1 MADRITGVVLL
12 VFTAWYGVTA
22 WGIQRGFF
30 SDPLGSRPFPL
41 AVAILLAPLAL
52 YLVVRPSQVPVVWPV
67 RNLWP
72 ALGIT
77 LGAFILF
84 SLMMEPFGFI
94 VSNVVVFFIL
104 SLVFR
109 ATPVKGLVAAV
120 VATLALYVLFGW
132 LLELYLPTGELFEG
146 WFR

>member
-22 WGIQRGFF
+22 WGIQRAFF

>member
-12 VFTAWYGVTA
+12 AFTAWYGVTA
-22 WGIQRGFF
+22 WGIQRAFF

-52 YLVVRPSQVPVVWPV
+52 YLVVRPSQAPVVWPV

-77 LGAFILF
+77 LGAFILY

>member
-41 AVAILLAPLAL
+41 AVAILLVPLAL
-52 YLVVRPSQVPVVWPV
+52 YLVVRPSQAPVVWPV

-77 LGAFILF
+77 LGAFILY
-84 SLMMEPFGFI
+84 SMMMEPFGFI

>member
-1 MADRITGVVLL
+1 MTDRITGVVLL
-12 VFTAWYGVTA
+12 AFTAWYGVTA
-22 WGIQRGFF
+22 WGIQRSFF

-52 YLVVRPSQVPVVWPV
+52 YLILRPSPV
-67 RNLWP
+67 RVTWPTRGLWLVL
-72 ALGIT
+72 AIT
-77 LGAFILF
+77 LGAFLLY
-84 SLMMEPFGFI
+84 SVMMEPFGFI
-94 VSNVVVFFIL
+94 VSNTVVFFIL
-104 SLVFR
+104 ALVFQ
-109 ATPVKGLVAAV
+109 AKPVKGLVAAV

>member
-1 MADRITGVVLL
+1 MSDRISGVVLL
-12 VFTAWYGVTA
+12 AFTVWFGVNAWS
-22 WGIQRGFF
+22 IERGFF

-41 AVAILLAPLAL
+41 AVAILMAPLAL
-52 YLVVRPSQVPVVWPV
+52 YLVFRPLQAPVVWPV
-67 RNLWP
+67 RSLWP
-72 ALGIT
+72 SLVLT
-77 LGAFILF
+77 LAAFLLYSF
-84 SLMMEPFGFI
+84 MMEPFGFI

-109 ATPVKGLVAAV
+109 ATPLKGLIAAV

>member
-1 MADRITGVVLL
+1 MSDRITGLL
-12 VFTAWYGVTA
+12 LLAFTAWYGATA

-52 YLVVRPSQVPVVWPV
+52 YLVVRPGASRVAWPG
-67 RNLWP
+67 RDLWP
-72 ALGIT
+72 ALAAT
-77 LGAFILF
+77 LAAFLLY
-84 SLMMEPFGFI
+84 SVMMEPFGFI
-94 VSNVVVFFIL
+94 VSNVVVFFVL
-104 SLVFR
+104 ALVFR
-109 ATPVKGLVAAV
+109 APPLKGVVAAV

>member
-1 MADRITGVVLL
+1 MTDRITGVVLL
-12 VFTAWYGVTA
+12 AFTTWYGVTA

-41 AVAILLAPLAL
+41 AVAIFLAPLAL
-52 YLVVRPSQVPVVWPV
+52 YLILRPSPLQVTWPTRSMWLV
-67 RNLWP
+67 LTV
-72 ALGIT
+72 A
-77 LGAFILF
+77 LGAFLLY
-84 SLMMEPFGFI
+84 SLMMGQFGFI
-94 VSNVVVFFIL
+94 VSNTVVFFIL
-104 SLVFR
+104 ALVFQ
-109 ATPVKGLVAAV
+109 AKPVKGLVAAV

>member
-1 MADRITGVVLL
+1 MSDRITGVVLL
-12 VFTAWYGVTA
+12 AFTAWYGVTA

-52 YLVVRPSQVPVVWPV
+52 YLVVRPSGALVVWPA
-67 RNLWP
+67 RRLWP
-72 ALGIT
+72 ALGFT
-77 LGAFILF
+77 LAAFLLY

-94 VSNVVVFFIL
+94 VSNVAAFYL
-104 SLVFR
+104 MALVFR
-109 ATPVKGLVAAV
+109 APPGKGIVAAV
-120 VATLALYVLFGW
+120 VATVALYVLFGR

>member
-1 MADRITGVVLL
+1 MTDRITGVVLL
-12 VFTAWYGVTA
+12 AFTAWYGVTA

-52 YLVVRPSQVPVVWPV
+52 YLVVRPSKAQVVWPA
-67 RNLWP
+67 RSLWP
-72 ALGIT
+72 ALGFT
-77 LGAFILF
+77 LAAFILY

-132 LLELYLPTGELFEG
+132 LLELYLPTGKLFEG

>member
-12 VFTAWYGVTA
+12 VFTAWYGVIA

-52 YLVVRPSQVPVVWPV
+52 YLVVRPSQTPVVWPV